1 VATASPGKGGGPAEA
16 ERLGGRGE
24 GGISTRV
31 GESEGRKLYYIA
43 IIGLQ
48 TWTTLKRHPKRCDF
62 AIIGFLL
69 ILIIFLI

>member
-1 VATASPGKGGGPAEA
+1 MAPGEKIAIIG
-16 ERLGGRGE
+16 LQ
-24 GGISTRV
+24 SLV
-31 GESEGRKLYYIA
+31 FA

-48 TWTTLKRHPKRCDF
+48 TWTTLKRHPKHCDF

>member
-1 VATASPGKGGGPAEA
+1 MGIS
-16 ERLGGRGE
+16 E
-24 GGISTRV
+24 GGIQEKIAIIGLQRMV
-31 GESEGRKLYYIA
+31 FA

-48 TWTTLKRHPKRCDF
+48 TWTTLKRLLKRCDF